1 MDSKSLWGRI
11 AWRLIVNWLIVICL
25 GIILHQLSPALQT
38 AHIALGVLAAIL
50 GLLAA
55 GIFAAF
61 SSLSV
66 ADASPSYIGFYNAVD
81 ALLFCCMYLLL
92 YLSIYCLYRIGIV
105 LAVGKAVEIL
115 LHLGLGLLLSVMH
128 FVDVWDRVQHV
139 QPSEAEPDHNSS
151 QE

>member
-25 GIILHQLSPALQT
+25 GIILHQLSPAQQT

-55 GIFAAF
+55 GIFTAY
-61 SSLSV
+61 SSLSI
-66 ADASPSYIGFYNAVD
+66 ADAPPFSIGFYNAVD
-81 ALLFCCMYLLL
+81 SLLFCCMYLLL
-92 YLSIYCLYRIGIV
+92 YLSVYCLYRIGIV
-105 LAVGKAVEIL
+105 SAVGKAVEIL

-128 FVDVWDRVQHV
+128 FIDVWDRAQHV
-139 QPSEAEPDHNSS
+139 QSSEAEPDHNSS